1 MKFTPIT
8 PSDYPSLKPFFDQQG
23 YRLCSYS
30 LSSIIVWNNDVY
42 HPCGAVDNGSLII
55 CADFPTHAEK
65 THLLLPIAPGRE
77 YAPEELAGLSSRTGC
92 KRYWFVPGDYIE
104 RHRENRLEEL
114 FTVERQEEYDDYVYR
129 TEDLAMLEGRK
140 YAKKRNLI
148 RQFER
153 EYVEE
158 SGNVVMKH
166 ISPDDVPGCLAF
178 LDRWC
183 EERGGDVDRDE
194 DLACEWHAA
203 RNALKN
209 LDVLEF
215 RSLMLSING
224 EIEAFGIASRL
235 TETMSA
241 LHFQKAS
248 IQIKGLYQFFDRECA
263 RRLFPELEYI
273 NKESDMGIPGLA
285 HVKKSYYPAM
295 MIPSYK
301 LILREK

>member
-1 MKFTPIT
+1 MKFSPIT
-8 PSDYPSLKPFFDQQG
+8 PSDYPSLKPFFEGQS

-42 HPCGAVDNGSLII
+42 HPCGAVDDGSLII
-55 CADFPTHAEK
+55 CADFATHKERN
-65 THLLLPIAPGRE
+65 HLLLPISPGRE
-77 YAPEELAGLSSRTGC
+77 YTPEELAEISRGAGC
-92 KRYWFVPGDYIE
+92 TRYWFVPGDYIE
-104 RHRENRLEEL
+104 RHHGNRLEEL
-114 FTVERQEEYDDYVYR
+114 FRVERQEEYDDYVYR
-129 TEDLAMLEGRK
+129 TEDLATLAGRN
-140 YAKKRNLI
+140 YSKKRNLI
-148 RQFER
+148 KQFER
-153 EYVEE
+153 EYPEGP
-158 SGNVVMKH
+158 GNVSMKH
-166 ISPDDVPGCLAF
+166 ISPEDIPRCLEF

-194 DLACEWHAA
+194 DLACEWHAT

-209 LDVLEF
+209 LEALEF

-224 EIEAFGIASRL
+224 EIEAFALASQL
-235 TETMSA
+235 TDAMSA

-248 IQIKGLYQFFDRECA
+248 AQIKGLYQFFDRECA
-263 RRLFPELEYI
+263 RRLFPELEFI

-285 HVKKSYYPAM
+285 HVKKSYCPEV